1 MRCTKCNKDNREE
14 AAYCKWCGEKLVD
27 VAEKEYKNLVGM
39 DDIKQQLR
47 DIIHTH
53 EALKY
58 RERLTGVK
66 AKSNLNMLIL
76 GDAGMGKTKLL
87 QVIQT
92 LFYANKIITKNQ
104 PKVIDASDFLYFA
117 NDFDNNVKAAADGIL
132 CIENAQKLLPDG
144 EVRQITDLDILFN
157 GMKKWQS
164 NPIVILMGTESGLG
178 SFVQY
183 NPSIASLFRYQFHLQ
198 PYTPEQMIELVQIM
212 LKAEGALTMEDAAKE
227 KLDRVLKQFYRDYP
241 GIPMSANIA
250 VDKAREIL
258 ETAIRRDNKTTVV
271 IADDVQGE
279 EYVRKT
285 TEEAIAAFDEY
296 VGVDNIK
303 QVVRQ
308 IANKIA
314 MDEER
319 KGGKA
324 KREITDHFLFLGN
337 PGTGKTTMARLLA
350 DVLNALEVL
359 PIGQLVEVSRSDM
372 VAEYLGQ
379 TAPRVVDC
387 VNRAMGGILFIDEA
401 YSLVQGDNDPF
412 GKEAIDTLLK
422 LMEDRRGQ
430 FVCIAAGYNKE
441 MADFIDSNSGL
452 ESRFNKTVQFHDYN
466 AEELTEIFRRMV
478 SKNGMV
484 LDDEAEQHVG
494 KFFKKMYSMR
504 SRNFANAREV
514 RTAFENACKNQADRI
529 QEAKDSGTFTP
540 DMLMV
545 LTRADIEGE
554 KAQKPVDIQEC
565 LAQLDELVGLDTVKN
580 EVRGLAQTI
589 MAEQRRA
596 QLMGHDYQV
605 SLDHYLFLGNPGT
618 GKTTVARI
626 MAKIFCSLGLLPSTK
641 LVEVTR
647 KDMVSTYVGG
657 TAPKTAKVV
666 QSALGGVLFIDEAY
680 SLNQGMHDN
689 YGREAI
695 DTLLPLLLDYK
706 GQFIC
711 IAAGYTYEMQQWV
724 ETNSGL
730 PSRFNKTIHFD
741 DYTGEQ
747 LAEIFLRL
755 VAKNGFTLTPE
766 AEQAMRAH
774 FEDLYVH
781 RDRQFGNARE
791 VNNFF
796 NAVKQR
802 QGERLY
808 PKLIDNSATKDELC
822 TFEEADMIC

>member
-27 VAEKEYKNLVGM
+27 VAEKEFKTLVGM

-47 DIIHTH
+47 DVIHTH

-66 AKSNLNMLIL
+66 AKTNLNMLIL

-92 LFYANKIITKNQ
+92 LFHANKIISKNQ
-104 PKVIDASDFLYFA
+104 PKVIDASDFLQFA
-117 NDFDNNVKAAADGIL
+117 NDFDSNIKAASDGIL

-178 SFVQY
+178 SFVEC
-183 NPSIASLFRYQFHLQ
+183 NPSVASLFRYQFHLQ
-198 PYTPEQMIELVQIM
+198 PYTPEQIIELVKLM
-212 LKAEGALTMEDAAKE
+212 LKTEGALTMEEKAAE

-241 GIPMSANIA
+241 GVSMSANIA
-250 VDKAREIL
+250 VDKSREIM
-258 ETAIRRDNKTTVV
+258 EAAIRRDQKTTVV
-271 IADDVQGE
+271 TEDDITGD

-308 IANKIA
+308 IANKLE
-314 MDEER
+314 MDAER
-319 KGGKA
+319 NGGTA
-324 KREITDHFLFLGN
+324 KREVTDHFLFLGN

-359 PIGQLVEVSRSDM
+359 PIGQLVEVSRSDL

-379 TAPRVVDC
+379 TAPRVVEC

-401 YSLVQGDNDPF
+401 YSLKQGDNDPF
-412 GKEAIDTLLK
+412 GQEAIDTLLK

-441 MADFIDSNSGL
+441 MADFISSNSGL
-452 ESRFNKTVQFHDYN
+452 ESRFNKTVQFHDYT
-466 AEELTEIFRRMV
+466 ADELTEIFRRMV
-478 SKNGMV
+478 SRHSMV
-484 LDDEAEQHVG
+484 LDDEAEKNIG
-494 KFFKKMYSMR
+494 KFFKKMYARR

-514 RTAFENACKNQADRI
+514 RTAYENACKNQADRI
-529 QEAKDSGTFTP
+529 QEAKATGQFTP
-540 DMLMV
+540 DMLAV
-545 LTRADIEGE
+545 LTLADIEGE
-554 KAQKPVDIQEC
+554 NAQKPVDIQEC
-565 LAQLDELVGLDTVKN
+565 LAQLDELVGLANVKD

-596 QLMGHDYQV
+596 QLMGHEYQV
-605 SLDHYLFLGNPGT
+605 TLDHYLFLGNPGT

-626 MAKIFCSLGLLPSTK
+626 MANIFCSLGLLPTAK

-647 KDMVSTYVGG
+647 KDLVSTYVGG
-657 TAPKTAKVV
+657 TAPKVAKVV
-666 QSALGGVLFIDEAY
+666 QSAIGGVLFIDEAY
-680 SLNQGMHDN
+680 ALNQGPHDN

-730 PSRFNKTIHFD
+730 PSRFNKTIHFE

-747 LAEIFLRL
+747 LADIFCRI
-755 VAKNGFTLTPE
+755 VAKQGFTMTPE
-766 AEQAMRAH
+766 AEQKMRSH
-774 FEDLYVH
+774 FDKLYTK

-791 VNNFF
+791 VNNYFTK
-796 NAVKQR
+796 VKQR

-808 PKLIDNSATKDELC
+808 PRLIDNSATKEELC
-822 TFEEADMIC
+822 TFEADDM